1 MSFFY
6 PSESGN
12 FVHPPERMKL
22 YIPARSYLVKFAQ
35 VRYGSS
41 VVINRKDSF
50 SHLCMMYL
58 ILGRHR
64 SDYARSVDK
73 SERYNDRLTLD
84 VSKTLLHDWGSYHV
98 TPFTTVNINQF
109 LDKEFK
115 AEFILFVREKLAMG
129 FKIVQAIDAFRE
141 FYGLFEED
149 IADET
154 LKKNLQRRGVWKR
167 KTKHVSIGRGV
178 LQQPR
183 QLCRA

>member
-1 MSFFY
+1 
-6 PSESGN
+6 
-12 FVHPPERMKL
+12 MKL
-22 YIPARSYLVKFAQ
+22 YVPARSYLVKFAQ

-41 VVINRKDSF
+41 VVVNRNDSF
-50 SHLCMMYL
+50 SHLCLMYL

-64 SDYARSVDK
+64 SDYARTIEK
-73 SERYNDRLTLD
+73 SDRYNDRLTLD
-84 VSKTLLHDWGSYHV
+84 VSTRFFHDYGAYHI

-115 AEFILFVREKLAMG
+115 AEFVLFVREKLAQG

-141 FYGLFEED
+141 FYSLFEED

-167 KTKHVSIGRGV
+167 KTKHVPISRGV

>member
-6 PSESGN
+6 ASENVN

-22 YIPARSYLVKFAQ
+22 YVPARSYLVKFAQ

-41 VVINRKDSF
+41 VAVNRNNSF

-73 SERYNDRLTLD
+73 SDRYNDKLVLE
-84 VSKTLLHDWGSYHV
+84 VSAHFFHGYGAYHI

-115 AEFILFVREKLAMG
+115 AEFILFVREKLAQG
-129 FKIVQAIDAFRE
+129 FKIVQAIDAFRDQ
-141 FYGLFEED
+141 YGLFEED

-167 KTKHVSIGRGV
+167 KTKHVSISRGV
-178 LQQPR
+178 VQHSR